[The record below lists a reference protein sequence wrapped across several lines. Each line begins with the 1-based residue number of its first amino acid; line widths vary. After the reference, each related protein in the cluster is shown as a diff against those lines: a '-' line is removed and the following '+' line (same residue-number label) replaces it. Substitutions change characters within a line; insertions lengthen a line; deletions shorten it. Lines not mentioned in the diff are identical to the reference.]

1 MREFLLEILS
11 EDIPARMQVQAADDL
26 KRLITE
32 SLTAAGLTFSS
43 AAAHSTPRRLVLVGE
58 GLPETS
64 PDRSEER
71 KGPKVGAPDGAIQ
84 GFLKSAGLTSID
96 QAEIRDT
103 DKGQVYFAVR
113 KLAGEPTEAVL
124 RRAVH
129 LALKGFPWPKSMRWG
144 DSDFNWIRPIRNIL
158 MVLDGQPIVGK
169 MMLGG
174 SNTISFEANN
184 QTTGHRFLAPDS
196 FTVSSFADYERQ
208 LLEHHVLLDREKRK
222 WRIQGDSKRLAEEH
236 GFLVVPDEQLLE
248 EVAGLVEWPVVLMG
262 SIDDAFMDLPPEVR
276 RTTMRANQKY
286 FTLEYPDG
294 KPAPRFLIVAN
305 METADHGAQIVA
317 GNERV
322 LRARLSDA
330 RFFYDQDRKTKL
342 ADQRPKLA
350 KIAFHAKLGSVLDR
364 VERLETLAVEIAKYV
379 PRAKPTIVIE
389 AARLCK
395 CDLVSGMV
403 GEFPELQG
411 LMGRYYALDEGASE
425 HVADAIRDHY
435 KPLGPNDVCPTE
447 PVSVALALAEKIDTL
462 VGFFAIGELPTGSK
476 DPFALRRAALGV
488 IRLIVEN
495 QIRIPI
501 KTIITKA
508 FAKRWTAKARDF
520 ARHGDHGGL
529 SLEYDPNDA
538 HRNEELDNFSD
549 AIGSAPTG
557 FLLKFLSNNLSS
569 LKDEQSKI
577 GTLLPFFADRLK
589 VVLKERGVRHDLVDA
604 VFALGGEDDLVRLLA
619 RVQALQHFLGT
630 EDGANLLTAYRRAA
644 NILRIEEKKDGVA
657 YDTAPDAALLS
668 LDEERALATALETAG
683 AAVDP
688 LIEDEDFAG
697 AMAKYAELRPIV
709 DAFFDKVTV
718 NADDGG
724 IRANRLR
731 LLSRI
736 RGTLNK
742 IADFSRIA

>member
-26 KRLITE
+26 KRLVTD
-32 SLTAAGLTFSS
+32 SLTAAGLTYT
-43 AAAHSTPRRLVLVGE
+43 AAQAHSTPRRLVLVIE

-64 PDRSEER
+64 PDRTEER
-71 KGPKVGAPDGAIQ
+71 KGPKVGSPEAAIQ

-103 DKGQVYFAVR
+103 DKGQTYFAV
-113 KLAGEPTEAVL
+113 KSIAGERVEAL
-124 RRAVH
+124 LIKAVVDAVDQ
-129 LALKGFPWPKSMRWG
+129 LPWSRSMRWG
-144 DSDFNWIRPIRNIL
+144 ESRRRWVRPLHQILALVDGQSIASSITNSLNLVNMQVGAWTPGTIMPNELPQSIRP
-158 MVLDGQPIVGK
+158 
-169 MMLGG
+169 
-174 SNTISFEANN
+174 SE
-184 QTTGHRFLAPDS
+184 TTLGHRFLGPDAFS
-196 FTVSSFADYERQ
+196 VTDFADYERK
-208 LLEHHVLLDREKRK
+208 LAEHHVVLDREKRK
-222 WRIQGDSKRLAEEH
+222 WRIQGDSKRLAETH
-236 GFLVVPDEQLLE
+236 GLVVVPDEPLLE

-262 SIDDAFMDLPPEVR
+262 AIDDVYMDLPPEVR

-286 FTLEYPDG
+286 FTLEHPDG
-294 KPAPRFLIVAN
+294 KPAARFLIVAN
-305 METADHGAQIVA
+305 METEDGGDAIVA

-364 VERLETLAVEIAKYV
+364 VERLEKLAVEIANYV
-379 PRAKPTIVIE
+379 PRAKPTMVLE

-435 KPLGPNDVCPTE
+435 KPLGPNDACPTE

-495 QIRIPI
+495 GLRLPL
-501 KTIITKA
+501 TPVFVKA
-508 FAKRWTAKARDF
+508 FDPKF
-520 ARHGDHGGL
+520 EGVFPLNPLL
-529 SLEYDPNDA
+529 S
-538 HRNEELDNFSD
+538 
-549 AIGSAPTG
+549 
-557 FLLKFLSNNLSS
+557 
-569 LKDEQSKI
+569 
-577 GTLLPFFADRLK
+577 FFADRLK

-604 VFALGGEDDLVRLLA
+604 VFALGGEDDLVRLLS
-619 RVQALQHFLGT
+619 RVQALHDFLAT
-630 EDGANLLTAYRRAA
+630 DDGANLLTAYRRAA
-644 NILRIEEKKDGVA
+644 NILKIEEKRDGVS
-657 YDTAPDAALLS
+657 YDGAPNPEHLTQ
-668 LDEERALATALETAG
+668 DEEIALADALEATGYIADG
-683 AAVDP
+683 M
-688 LIEDEDFAG
+688 IGHEKFQE
-697 AMAKYAELRPIV
+697 AMAQFATLRPVV

-718 NADDGG
+718 NAEERQ
-724 IRANRLR
+724 IRENRLR

>member
-26 KRLITE
+26 KQLVTD
-32 SLTAAGLTFSS
+32 SLAVAGLTFTS
-43 AAAHSTPRRLVLVGE
+43 AVAHSTPRRLVLVID
-58 GLPETS
+58 GLPESS
-64 PDRSEER
+64 PERLEER
-71 KGPKVGAPDGAIQ
+71 KGPKVGAPEGAIQ
-84 GFLKSAGLTSID
+84 GFLKSAGLRSID

-113 KLAGEPTEAVL
+113 AIAGEPAETVL
-124 RRAVH
+124 GRAIEQAINS
-129 LALKGFPWPKSMRWG
+129 LPWPKSMRWG
-144 DSDFNWIRPIRNIL
+144 TGRRRWVRPLAGLLAILDSKPLTLTGESDLP
-158 MVLDGQPIVGK
+158 VAG
-169 MMLGG
+169 
-174 SNTISFEANN
+174 A
-184 QTTGHRFLAPDS
+184 TTAGHRFLGPQS
-196 FTVSSFADYERQ
+196 FSVSAFADYERQ
-208 LLEHHVLLDREKRK
+208 LLAHHVVLDREKRK
-222 WRIQGDSKRLAEEH
+222 WRIQGDAKRLAETH
-236 GFLVVPDEQLLE
+236 GLVVVPDEQLME
-248 EVAGLVEWPVVLMG
+248 EVVGLVEWPVVLMG
-262 SIDDAFMDLPPEVR
+262 AIDDAFMDLPPEVR

-286 FTLEYPDG
+286 FTLEDANG

-305 METADHGAQIVA
+305 METDDKGAAIVA

-350 KIAFHAKLGSVLDR
+350 KIAFHAKLGSVAER
-364 VERLETLAVEIAKYV
+364 VERLETLAVEIAKHV
-379 PRAKPTIVIE
+379 PRAKPTMVLE

-462 VGFFAIGELPTGSK
+462 IGFFAIGELPTGSK

-495 QIRIPI
+495 S
-501 KTIITKA
+501 
-508 FAKRWTAKARDF
+508 
-520 ARHGDHGGL
+520 L
-529 SLEYDPNDA
+529 SLPLTPIFNSAFECYT
-538 HRNEELDNFSD
+538 LDGVVPINS
-549 AIGSAPTG
+549 
-557 FLLKFLSNNLSS
+557 LLS
-569 LKDEQSKI
+569 
-577 GTLLPFFADRLK
+577 FFADRLK

-619 RVQALQHFLGT
+619 RVQALQDFLAT

-644 NILRIEEKKDGVA
+644 NILKIEEKRDGA
-657 YDTAPDAALLS
+657 SYDGPPNAEFLTQA
-668 LDEERALATALETAG
+668 EEIALADSLEATGFLADG
-683 AAVDP
+683 MISHEKFQD
-688 LIEDEDFAG
+688 
-697 AMAKYAELRPIV
+697 AMAQFATLRPVV

-718 NADDGG
+718 NADQSS
-724 IRANRLR
+724 IRENRLR